1 MWFGASFL
9 TSLNTSW
16 FTCNEGDN
24 ICSQFCIPWLSG
36 NCTILFP
43 FYYLLLS
50 LSLSFVP
57 SNVGLLKS
65 HTLGFSVCISTSSL
79 GSNLACSHVSTH
91 STSILPPFQSHA
103 GRFHV
108 DTLPRHLK
116 FNKCKA
122 EFVVLSLNYLLAL
135 EWIVLLNRAANL
147 TNSKLPSHL

>member
-65 HTLGFSVCISTSSL
+65 HTLGFSVYFHIFPWFKPCLQSRLHPLHLHLASISI
-79 GSNLACSHVSTH
+79 ACWTFP
-91 STSILPPFQSHA
+91 L
-103 GRFHV
+103 